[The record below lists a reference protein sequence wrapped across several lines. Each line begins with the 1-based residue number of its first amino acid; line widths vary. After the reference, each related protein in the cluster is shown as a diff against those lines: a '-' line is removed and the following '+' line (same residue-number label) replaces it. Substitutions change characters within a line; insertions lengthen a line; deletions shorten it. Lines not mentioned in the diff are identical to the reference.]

1 MSPGTYLRVRQ
12 LLEEALAHPE
22 AGRIQFLQ
30 AACGSDAE
38 VLGQVTQ
45 LLSAQVTMANLPGT
59 EPARP
64 RHIGRYQIS
73 RELGRGAM
81 GIVYEAV
88 DPLIGRKVAVKVIRL
103 EPLSDGTDAAFLRE
117 RLFREARTAG
127 GLFHP
132 GIAVILDVGQDGDVA
147 YIAMEYVEGPSLL
160 QMLATRRNIDRGE
173 ALRILQQTAAALD
186 FAHAHGVVH
195 RDVKPANILLE
206 KGVTVKVADF
216 GIAKLASTPQYT
228 QTGLTMGTPRYM
240 SPEQL
245 EAKPLDGNSDQF
257 SLAVVAYE
265 LLLGAQPFHA
275 DSVPALA
282 HEIVY
287 GPRPSARAVN
297 PDLPPEVDQ
306 VFFHA
311 LGRLPEERYAN
322 CSEFVTALERA
333 LTPADEAATRVT
345 VPPSDASPAVRNRGG
360 KPARYVVGGAVAATL
375 LAAAGLGYLWMSRAP
390 VAVPALAPP
399 APHISRFLADPQS
412 IEPGAQ
418 AMLIWDVSG
427 AAEVDVEPGI
437 GKRPAAYSV
446 PVKPAKTTTY
456 KLTAANAAG
465 TVGGEALVQVKP
477 TPANANVSISASQLY
492 LDGESKLRANQL
504 ADAVALLTKAGELGE
519 VRAMLDLGEIYGQ
532 DGAGHIYDAAKALYW
547 YRKAAQAGDVA
558 GMLFLGGY
566 YEVGAAGVPPND
578 ELAAR
583 WYRKAANH
591 GSPPATYNLAR
602 MYESGQGVPRNLVA
616 ARILYQRAADMGQ
629 PEAQKWLAQHR
640 RRPR

>member
-1 MSPGTYLRVRQ
+1 
-12 LLEEALAHPE
+12 
-22 AGRIQFLQ
+22 
-30 AACGSDAE
+30 
-38 VLGQVTQ
+38 
-45 LLSAQVTMANLPGT
+45 
-59 EPARP
+59 
-64 RHIGRYQIS
+64 
-73 RELGRGAM
+73 
-81 GIVYEAV
+81 
-88 DPLIGRKVAVKVIRL
+88 
-103 EPLSDGTDAAFLRE
+103 
-117 RLFREARTAG
+117 
-127 GLFHP
+127 
-132 GIAVILDVGQDGDVA
+132 
-147 YIAMEYVEGPSLL
+147 
-160 QMLATRRNIDRGE
+160 
-173 ALRILQQTAAALD
+173 
-186 FAHAHGVVH
+186 
-195 RDVKPANILLE
+195 
-206 KGVTVKVADF
+206 
-216 GIAKLASTPQYT
+216 
-228 QTGLTMGTPRYM
+228 
-240 SPEQL
+240 
-245 EAKPLDGNSDQF
+245 
-257 SLAVVAYE
+257 
-265 LLLGAQPFHA
+265 
-275 DSVPALA
+275 
-282 HEIVY
+282 
-287 GPRPSARAVN
+287 
-297 PDLPPEVDQ
+297 
-306 VFFHA
+306 
-311 LGRLPEERYAN
+311 
-322 CSEFVTALERA
+322 
-333 LTPADEAATRVT
+333 
-345 VPPSDASPAVRNRGG
+345 
-360 KPARYVVGGAVAATL
+360 
-375 LAAAGLGYLWMSRAP
+375 
-390 VAVPALAPP
+390 
-399 APHISRFLADPQS
+399 
-412 IEPGAQ
+412 
-418 AMLIWDVSG
+418 MLIWDVSG

>member
-22 AGRIQFLQ
+22 ADRIQFLQ

-311 LGRLPEERYAN
+311 LGRLPEERYAKLQRV
-322 CSEFVTALERA
+322 CGGPGTGADTRRRGRYTGYRPALGCLPRGAESRRKTRA
-333 LTPADEAATRVT
+333 L
-345 VPPSDASPAVRNRGG
+345 RGG
-360 KPARYVVGGAVAATL
+360 RRGGGNAPGRRRIGLPMDESRPRCGARA
-375 LAAAGLGYLWMSRAP
+375 
-390 VAVPALAPP
+390 
-399 APHISRFLADPQS
+399 
-412 IEPGAQ
+412 
-418 AMLIWDVSG
+418 G
-427 AAEVDVEPGI
+427 AA
-437 GKRPAAYSV
+437 
-446 PVKPAKTTTY
+446 
-456 KLTAANAAG
+456 
-465 TVGGEALVQVKP
+465 
-477 TPANANVSISASQLY
+477 
-492 LDGESKLRANQL
+492 RA
-504 ADAVALLTKAGELGE
+504 
-519 VRAMLDLGEIYGQ
+519 
-532 DGAGHIYDAAKALYW
+532 
-547 YRKAAQAGDVA
+547 
-558 GMLFLGGY
+558 
-566 YEVGAAGVPPND
+566 GAARATH
-578 ELAAR
+578 LAVFG
-583 WYRKAANH
+583 
-591 GSPPATYNLAR
+591 GSP
-602 MYESGQGVPRNLVA
+602 V
-616 ARILYQRAADMGQ
+616 
-629 PEAQKWLAQHR
+629 H
-640 RRPR
+640 